1 MKPVRL
7 LCYMFLWTWKCTT
20 FKRIPIILIV
30 LTNKNVALIYSVTIC
45 QQKTKDCALSRYFQ
59 HKLQHCCFYHW
70 CLPLFHN
77 QSPLITMD
85 EMYKRKV
92 EVEEN
97 TQLSFWRKK
106 SKDQATNLP
115 WMSLSLFSL
124 RLESAKEKPNERRF
138 KLHFVCFYRRES
150 LFEMEIYQLPLC
162 YWLFSRTDVKFK
174 TIFLGN
180 TLRFETALL
189 CSFHRI
195 D

>member
-1 MKPVRL
+1 MWSKTEWFITKQKHNARSDSSVSHLPFARGCTPRNWASAVKLREIQQIFSL
-7 LCYMFLWTWKCTT
+7 SVKCT
-20 FKRIPIILIV
+20 
-30 LTNKNVALIYSVTIC
+30 
-45 QQKTKDCALSRYFQ
+45 
-59 HKLQHCCFYHW
+59 
-70 CLPLFHN
+70 
-77 QSPLITMD
+77 D

-97 TQLSFWRKK
+97 TQLWFWRKK

-174 TIFLGN
+174 IIFLGN
-180 TLRFETALL
+180 TLRFEIALL